1 MSTLNIIKAIKKMSV
16 NHLRDFIFENY
27 YKQIGF
33 SEEDSYY
40 LMKHLKR
47 KDLLVLANK
56 LIRKMPD
63 PCNTKEHCE
72 SFLRKKNKASVR
84 QSAIITYQSKM
95 FDTVDIESVI
105 TEYTKISRRLSEG
118 IRQAE
123 KVSCNSALLLTQK
136 HENFLNKKMTK

>member
-1 MSTLNIIKAIKKMSV
+1 MNLLIPIFNAIFRLYKIFFFAFCILLYILMSTLNIIKAIKKISV

-56 LIRKMPD
+56 LIRKVPD

-95 FDTVDIESVI
+95 
-105 TEYTKISRRLSEG
+105 
-118 IRQAE
+118 
-123 KVSCNSALLLTQK
+123 LTP
-136 HENFLNKKMTK
+136 LI

>member
-47 KDLLVLANK
+47 KV
-56 LIRKMPD
+56 PD